1 MFQGIL
7 DGFRYLAVN
16 SVLLLKIILLFLIF
30 SCGEDK
36 EPDSV
41 SDKSEY
47 ERGRRLYMSNGC
59 PVCHGNEGR
68 GDGRIAGSLHPPPLD
83 FRDLMSY
90 KKGAELE
97 QLAKTIGV
105 GITGSSMPGFSHL
118 TATDRLEIAKFIL
131 YLQKIPDL
139 SSQ

>member
-1 MFQGIL
+1 M
-7 DGFRYLAVN
+7 VN
-16 SVLLLKIILLFLIF
+16 SVPLLKIILLFLVF

-36 EPDSV
+36 EPNSV
-41 SDKSEY
+41 SNNSGY

-97 QLAKTIGV
+97 QLAKTIEV